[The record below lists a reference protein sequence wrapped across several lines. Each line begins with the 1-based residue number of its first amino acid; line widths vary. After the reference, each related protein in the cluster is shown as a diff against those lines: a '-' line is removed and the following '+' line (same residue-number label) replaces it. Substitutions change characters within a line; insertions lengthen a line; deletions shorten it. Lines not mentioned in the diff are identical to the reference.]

1 MLDRIFSPKSVAIVG
16 ASEGDS
22 VTGSPKMGTAAIAHL
37 IKHGFA
43 GDIYPVNPRHNS
55 VAGHK
60 CYPSVEDIPEEVDLA
75 LVLVP
80 AKHTIPVMRQCANK
94 GVKAAIVFSSGFSD
108 AGESKLESQ
117 LKSICTDA
125 GIRFCGPNSA
135 GIIGNLHSFVACIS
149 MVCQIETFKK
159 GDIAFL
165 TQSGALGGSMLGR
178 GLEEG
183 VGFSHWA
190 ATGNETDIQLHEYMN
205 YVIELEEVR
214 VLALFIEGIRDGFAF
229 VEACKKAA
237 KAGKPIVVYKTGLSD
252 VAAKT
257 VTSHTGAI
265 AGSNK
270 VFDAVCKQFGV
281 VRVDDAAD
289 LLPVARAFSWSAGKY
304 PAGPKVGII
313 SASGGICGVAA
324 DDCYRFGLEI
334 PELKEDARASLRNV
348 LPEFASTANPIDVT
362 GQIRS
367 YKSGYQD
374 TVREVLAQDN
384 IDGVLLLVTMVAEP
398 RATFYG
404 VEISK
409 LAKGAKKP
417 IIVGWTGAVTLSKDG
432 YRMLLDNKVPTF
444 LSSHD
449 AVKTFSYLLR
459 YAKFRESFISAQAQ

>member
-1 MLDRIFSPKSVAIVG
+1 
-16 ASEGDS
+16 
-22 VTGSPKMGTAAIAHL
+22 MGTAVVTHLIAH
-37 IKHGFA
+37 GFT
-43 GDIYPVNPRHNS
+43 GDIYPVNPGYDS
-55 VAGHK
+55 IAGYK
-60 CYPSVEDIPEEVDLA
+60 CYSSVEDIPEEVDLV
-75 LVLVP
+75 LVLIP
-80 AKHTIPVMRQCANK
+80 ARHTIPVMRQCVNK
-94 GVKAAIVFSSGFSD
+94 GVKAAVVFSSGFSD
-108 AGESKLESQ
+108 AGEHKLEAQ
-117 LKSICTDA
+117 LKSICADA

-135 GIIGNLHSFVACIS
+135 GVIGNLNSFVACIS
-149 MVCQIETFKK
+149 MVCQIETFRK

-190 ATGNETDIQLHEYMN
+190 ATGNETDIQLHDYMN
-205 YVIELEEVR
+205 YVIEQEEVQ
-214 VLALFIEGIRDGFAF
+214 VLALFIEGIRDGYAF

-237 KAGKPIVVYKTGLSD
+237 RAGKPVVAYKTGLSD

-265 AGSNK
+265 AGENK

-281 VRVDDAAD
+281 IRVEDAAD
-289 LLPVARAFSWSAGKY
+289 LLPVARTFSWSAGKY

-334 PELKEDARASLRNV
+334 PELTDEAKSTIRNFV
-348 LPEFASTANPIDVT
+348 PEFATVTNPIDVT

-367 YKSGYQD
+367 YESGYQD

-398 RATFYG
+398 RSTFYG

-409 LAKGAKKP
+409 LVKESTKP
-417 IIVGWTGAVTLSKDG
+417 IIVGWTGAVTLSEEG
-432 YRMLLDNKVPTF
+432 YRMLLDNEVPTF
-444 LSSHD
+444 LSSND
-449 AVKTFSYLLR
+449 AVKAFSYLLR
-459 YAKFRESFISAQAQ
+459 YVKFRDRFISEQAQ